1 MFTKAFSGFGFMN
14 EQGVEQPGAASH
26 QGAPDVPLY
35 NAAAQDEP
43 APAYESHAVAEHA
56 DNQDAEAVAAE
67 PVVEHVAERSAEHT
81 EAGEAETA
89 E

>member
-1 MFTKAFSGFGFMN
+1 MAVLSAQRHLLLSPRTAW
-14 EQGVEQPGAASH
+14 ATRA
-26 QGAPDVPLY
+26 D
-35 NAAAQDEP
+35 AAAQDEP

-67 PVVEHVAERSAEHT
+67 PVAEHSAEHT

>member
-1 MFTKAFSGFGFMN
+1 M
-14 EQGVEQPGAASH
+14 
-26 QGAPDVPLY
+26 PLY

-67 PVVEHVAERSAEHT
+67 PVAEPVAEHSAKHT

>member
-1 MFTKAFSGFGFMN
+1 M
-14 EQGVEQPGAASH
+14 
-26 QGAPDVPLY
+26 PLY

-67 PVVEHVAERSAEHT
+67 PVAEHVAERSAEHT